1 MFRGR
6 GGALF
11 GSNQVSIIKIECCKN
26 IRIFKCFYNTPF
38 IMRVA
43 GLEPARYRYRGILS
57 PLCLPIPPHPHKLPA
72 GTFQHVPQLKTRTFT
87 CTALM
92 SLSHILGTLVGEGGF
107 EPPKLLAADLQSVPF
122 GHSGIHP
129 FCLSTISIY
138 IINKRKA
145 QGNLSNSPAL
155 FPNFYTQNDHAAFI

>member
-1 MFRGR
+1 MPFCSGTEKQKTTENLDFTGFFSRFPIYAYCKKCRRPESNRYGYHYPR
-6 GGALF
+6 DFKSRASASSATAARDAHTVFAKSIRALHCLFNLASMGG
-11 GSNQVSIIKIECCKN
+11 
-26 IRIFKCFYNTPF
+26 
-38 IMRVA
+38 
-43 GLEPARYRYRGILS
+43 
-57 PLCLPIPPHPHKLPA
+57 
-72 GTFQHVPQLKTRTFT
+72 
-87 CTALM
+87 
-92 SLSHILGTLVGEGGF
+92 GGF
-107 EPPKLLAADLQSVPF
+107 EPPKQIAADLQSVPF

>member
-1 MFRGR
+1 MKQKNKRNAVNSTFLLLFTNAADRNRTGTMSPPQDFKSCASASSATAAR
-6 GGALF
+6 DAHTVFAKSIRALHCLFNLASMGG
-11 GSNQVSIIKIECCKN
+11 
-26 IRIFKCFYNTPF
+26 
-38 IMRVA
+38 
-43 GLEPARYRYRGILS
+43 
-57 PLCLPIPPHPHKLPA
+57 
-72 GTFQHVPQLKTRTFT
+72 
-87 CTALM
+87 
-92 SLSHILGTLVGEGGF
+92 GGF
-107 EPPKLLAADLQSVPF
+107 EPPKQIAADLQSVPF